1 MSGLIDMDEYHLR
14 RQEKAMT
21 ARSEMLAII
30 RGQKYMTL
38 AMCDDNKPYLATV
51 NYGYDEKHDVF
62 YFHCAS
68 TGRKVKCLRA
78 NPVVWG
84 QILEDDGYANAQC
97 DHAYRTVQ
105 FGGRV
110 EFIESVEGK
119 RSALKL
125 MLAHLENDRKGMR
138 LKKVDDSRLE
148 GMAVCMV
155 KVIGMSGKFNS
166 PKKG

>member
-1 MSGLIDMDEYHLR
+1 MDEYHLR

-21 ARSEMLAII
+21 ARGEMLDII

-38 AMCDDNKPYLATV
+38 AMCSDNKPYLATV

-62 YFHCAS
+62 FFHCAS
-68 TGRKVKCLRA
+68 TGRKVDYLRS
-78 NPVVWG
+78 NPMVWG
-84 QILEDDGYANAQC
+84 QIIEDNGHVKGEC

-110 EFIESVEGK
+110 EFIESAEGK

-125 MLAHLENDRKGMR
+125 MLAHLEKDRKGMR

-148 GMAVCMV
+148 RMAVCMV
-155 KVIGMSGKFNS
+155 KVEGMSGKKNS
-166 PKKG
+166 PKVKTKSI